1 MEEATAAWK
10 ISQLT
15 DGELTG
21 RRAEIERKLA
31 VLAAGSARVA
41 LLRGELDEIA
51 DEVQDRV
58 KIRRAGRDD

>member
-1 MEEATAAWK
+1 MQEAATAWK

-31 VLAAGSARVA
+31 VLADDSPRVA
-41 LLRGELDEIA
+41 LLRGELGEIA
-51 DEVQDRV
+51 YEQKDRV
-58 KIRRAGRDD
+58 QIRKGPPR